1 MMADEFASFLTLS
14 GWLNDG
20 LPAREAP
27 AIFNLS
33 MKTRVDELNKSTH
46 LEAT

>member
-1 MMADEFASFLTLS
+1 MMADEFASFITLS

-20 LPAREAP
+20 LAAREAP

-33 MKTRVDELNKSTH
+33 MRVRVDELNKSLH